1 MENTKTNQIIE
12 ALKSGESPREIL
24 KNQKRQE
31 FSRPQLKIY
40 DIQQMT
46 LKANLEKEFVD
57 NAQKL
62 VTTNKNPFMPNF
74 VDKFIN

>member
-62 VTTNKNPFMPNF
+62 VTTNQNPFKPNF
-74 VDKFIN
+74 VDKIIN